1 MVQSGLTVPH
11 FPKSM
16 IKRPTPG
23 FPELPVKNVLRNEVK
38 VKLKNIQVIDK
49 NQLVILPPISRRCP
63 KSPTSRVNRKGSPDI
78 PYYQQNPRPLL
89 NLVITSCGHSS
100 KRGIKRFIGGFDG
113 QLPNSANPVPQQK
126 GNWIVVK
133 WSSNDRNHSGIIL

>member
-1 MVQSGLTVPH
+1 MAIGNRRIRKIGNGVVQSGLTVPH

-49 NQLVILPPISRRCP
+49 NQLVILPPSAAGVR
-63 KSPTSRVNRKGSPDI
+63 NR
-78 PYYQQNPRPLL
+78 
-89 NLVITSCGHSS
+89 
-100 KRGIKRFIGGFDG
+100 
-113 QLPNSANPVPQQK
+113 LPQ
-126 GNWIVVK
+126 G
-133 WSSNDRNHSGIIL
+133 